1 MLTRNANS
9 SIRKISPD
17 RAVQKSIYR
26 FLNNQKVTEEAL
38 ISELCDRSASVCKGR
53 HVLCIQDTTEMNYFS
68 HRNRIKENSGLGRLD
83 TPQAALGFKMH
94 STMLVDAVEGTLLG
108 FSDIKLWHRPL
119 DMPDRK
125 KRAYTKLPIEQKESY
140 KWISAANNSR
150 ERLSDAST
158 ITFIEDREGDIYEQL
173 SSIAG
178 KNIHYVI
185 RSKSNRK
192 TTQEHRAWDKLA
204 TQAPLGSF
212 SITLPTDHRKNRIKQ
227 KVNLKIR
234 FTCITVPRGHHIKNG
249 KAYPKD
255 VTINIVE
262 AYGENGCG
270 INWKLLTTHPIE
282 SFEDA
287 HKIVQ
292 WYSQRWLIE
301 QMHRLLKHKGF
312 QIEDSE
318 LESGWAIRK
327 LCVLMMS
334 ALLRIIQMNLAY
346 NEPEGGQ
353 PIEEAFEK
361 EEIQCMQLV
370 NEKLQGR
377 TIKLRNLNNPEN
389 LKWATWVIARLGGW
403 KGYESQ
409 GPPGIIVLKR
419 GLDKFA
425 SIYYGWRLAVDVG
438 TQ

>member
-1 MLTRNANS
+1 M
-9 SIRKISPD
+9 
-17 RAVQKSIYR
+17 
-26 FLNNQKVTEEAL
+26 

-83 TPQAALGFKMH
+83 TPKAALGFKMH
-94 STMLVDAVEGTLLG
+94 STMLVDAAEGTLLG

-192 TTQEHRAWDKLA
+192 TAQEHRAWDKLA

-212 SITLPTDHRKNRIKQ
+212 SITLATDHRKNRIQQ

-234 FTCITVPRGHHIKNG
+234 FACITVPRGHHIKNG
-249 KAYPKD
+249 NAYPKD

-262 AYGENGCG
+262 AYGEDECG

-370 NEKLQGR
+370 NEKLQGK
-377 TIKLRNLNNPEN
+377 TTKLRNLNNPEN